1 MQRVSPR
8 AIDLNIILRP
18 DAARAVAEWA
28 AWSAVVRVTNS
39 GQGQVLQYNIA
50 EANGGK
56 AGGQGQVL
64 QYNIAEAN
72 GGKEKGRESV

>member
-8 AIDLNIILRP
+8 AIDLNIILHP

-28 AWSAVVRVTNS
+28 AWSGSDND
-39 GQGQVLQYNIA
+39 QVISS
-50 EANGGK
+50 
-56 AGGQGQVL
+56 GQGQVL

-72 GGKEKGRESV
+72 GGKEKERESV